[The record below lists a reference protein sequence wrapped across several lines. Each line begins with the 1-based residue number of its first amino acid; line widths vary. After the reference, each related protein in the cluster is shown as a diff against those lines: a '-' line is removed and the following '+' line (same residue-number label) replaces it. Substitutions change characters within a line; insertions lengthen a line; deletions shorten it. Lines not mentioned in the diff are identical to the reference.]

1 MFFYYYNLLILK
13 IKNILKKLILIYFEL
28 KNILLSITKYIQI
41 ATSQVKFS
49 KFKKDTLVLKT
60 NIKSYWLYLKKDK
73 NYQKNPLKKKGLLC
87 IFLIPEFISCYLLN
101 YFLNLFHIFILN
113 QVLNVKLKLMKK
125 LTHHILFDFWPVT

>member
-13 IKNILKKLILIYFEL
+13 IKNILKKLILIYFKL

-41 ATSQVKFS
+41 ATSHVKFS

-60 NIKSYWLYLKKDK
+60 NIKRYWLYLSKTSFFF
-73 NYQKNPLKKKGLLC
+73 KKKRGLLC

-113 QVLNVKLKLMKK
+113 HVLNVKLKLMKK

>member
-13 IKNILKKLILIYFEL
+13 IKNILKKLILIYFKL

-41 ATSQVKFS
+41 ATSHVKFS

-73 NYQKNPLKKKGLLC
+73 NYQKNPLKKKRFTLYISNSRVHFLL
-87 IFLIPEFISCYLLN
+87 LA
-101 YFLNLFHIFILN
+101 
-113 QVLNVKLKLMKK
+113 
-125 LTHHILFDFWPVT
+125 